1 MKSSSDRDLGSA
13 WANFMREYV
22 RRSGEPQVAE
32 QVVAR
37 LVAVPVLQNLK
48 ETVAM
53 VSEFGC
59 AWAVP
64 EADL

>member
-1 MKSSSDRDLGSA
+1 MKSSSVSDFGSA
-13 WANFMREYV
+13 WANLLRGYV
-22 RRSGEPQVAE
+22 SRSWEPQVAE